1 MKKRIIILG
10 ATGFI
15 GKALSR
21 SLIEEGYEVVALSRS
36 QNKGRKA
43 LGEHVKIVEWDS
55 KSTKGWENYVE
66 GAQAIVNLIGENL
79 ASGRWTQERRK
90 SILES
95 RLNAGK
101 AVNMAIQLAQSKPK
115 VVIQA
120 SAIGY
125 YGSRSDEIL
134 DESSD
139 PGEGFL
145 SGVAVK
151 WEDSTKEIEPLVRRV
166 IIRTGLV
173 LGQEGGVLSRLV
185 QPFRFFLGGPPGSG
199 KQWFSWIHL
208 DDEVGAIRF
217 LIEREDLQGAFNL
230 TAPEQLMMKDF
241 YHTLGKAMKRPSWL
255 PIPGFVLRILFGEM
269 AEETILSGQRAVP
282 KRLMEA
288 GYKFDYPKAEEA
300 LKEILSSKKGSN

>member
-1 MKKRIIILG
+1 MRVIILG

-15 GKALSR
+15 GRALSQ
-21 SLIEEGYEVVALSRS
+21 SLIEKRYEVVALSRS
-36 QNKGRKA
+36 QNKGREI
-43 LGEHVKIVEWDS
+43 LGDQVKIVEWDS
-55 KSTKGWENYVE
+55 KSSEGWEDLAN
-66 GAQAIVNLIGENL
+66 GAYAVVNLVGENL
-79 ASGRWTQERRK
+79 SSGRWTQKRKK

-95 RLNAGK
+95 RLNAGR
-101 AVNMAIQLAQSKPK
+101 AVSMAIQSVQCKPK

-145 SGVAVK
+145 SEVAAK
-151 WEDSTKEIEPLVRRV
+151 WEDSTKEVEPQVRRV
-166 IIRTGLV
+166 IIRTSPV
-173 LGQEGGVLSRLV
+173 LGRGRGILTRLIR
-185 QPFRFFLGGPPGSG
+185 PFRFFIGGPPGSG

-217 LIEREDLQGAFNL
+217 LMEREDLQGVFNL
-230 TAPEQLMMKDF
+230 TAPEQLMMRDF
-241 YHTLGKAMKRPSWL
+241 YHTLGKVMRRPSWL
-255 PIPGFVLRILFGEM
+255 PVPGFVLRLLFGEM
-269 AEETILSGQRAVP
+269 AQETILSGQRVVP

-288 GYKFDYPKAEEA
+288 GYKFIYPKVEQA
-300 LKEILSSKKGSN
+300 LKETLS

>member
-1 MKKRIIILG
+1 MKLGSIKMRVIILG

-15 GKALSR
+15 GRALSQ
-21 SLIEEGYEVVALSRS
+21 SLIKEGYEVVALSR
-36 QNKGRKA
+36 NKIKGREI
-43 LGEHVKIVEWDS
+43 LGEMVRIAEWDS
-55 KSTKGWENYVE
+55 KSAEGWEDLANDAYAV
-66 GAQAIVNLIGENL
+66 INLVGENL
-79 ASGRWTQERRK
+79 SSGRWTQKRKK

-95 RLNAGK
+95 RLNAGR
-101 AVNMAIQLAQSKPK
+101 AVNMAIQRVQNKPK

-120 SAIGY
+120 SAVGY

-145 SGVAVK
+145 SEVAVK
-151 WEDSTKEIEPLVRRV
+151 WEDSTKEVEPQVRRV
-166 IIRTGLV
+166 IVRTSPV
-173 LGQEGGVLSRLV
+173 LGRGGGILSRLI

-217 LIEREDLQGAFNL
+217 LMEREDLQGVFNL

-241 YHTLGKAMKRPSWL
+241 YHTLGKAMRRPSWL
-255 PIPGFVLRILFGEM
+255 PIPGFVLRLFFGET
-269 AEETILSGQRAVP
+269 AQETILSGQRVVP

-288 GYKFDYPKAEEA
+288 GYKFIYPKVEEA
-300 LKEILSSKKGSN
+300 LKEILS

>member
-1 MKKRIIILG
+1 MRVIILG

-15 GKALSR
+15 GRTLSQ
-21 SLIEEGYEVVALSRS
+21 SLVEEGYEVIALTRS
-36 QNKGRKA
+36 QNRGREI
-43 LGEHVKIVEWDS
+43 LGDQVKIVEWDG
-55 KSTKGWENYVE
+55 KSAEGWEKYVE
-66 GAQAIVNLIGENL
+66 GAYAIVNLIGENL
-79 ASGRWTQERRK
+79 ASGRWTKERKK

-95 RLNAGK
+95 RLKAGK
-101 AVNMAIQLAQSKPK
+101 AVSMAIQLAQSKPK

-145 SGVAVK
+145 SEVTVK
-151 WEDSTKEIEPLVRRV
+151 WEDSTKEIEPQVRRV
-166 IIRTGLV
+166 IIRTGPV
-173 LGQEGGVLSRLV
+173 LGCEGGILSRLIR
-185 QPFRFFLGGPPGSG
+185 PFRFFVGGPPGSG

-217 LIEREDLQGAFNL
+217 LMEREDLQGVFNL

-241 YHTLGKAMKRPSWL
+241 YHTLGKAMGRPSWL
-255 PIPGFVLRILFGEM
+255 PVPGFVLRLLFGEM
-269 AEETILSGQRAVP
+269 AQETILSGQKVVP
-282 KRLMEA
+282 MRLMKA
-288 GYKFDYPKAEEA
+288 GYEFVYPKAEAA
-300 LKEILSSKKGSN
+300 LEEIFAREEENMS

>member
-1 MKKRIIILG
+1 MRVIILG

-15 GKALSR
+15 GRALR
-21 SLIEEGYEVVALSRS
+21 KLLVGAGYEVVALTR
-36 QNKGRKA
+36 NKNRGREI
-43 LGEHVKIVEWDS
+43 LGKGIEVVEWDS
-55 KSTKGWENYVE
+55 KSAEGWESHAN
-66 GAQAIVNLIGENL
+66 GAYAIVNLIGENL
-79 ASGRWTQERRK
+79 ASGRWTQEKKK

-101 AVNMAIQLAQSKPK
+101 AVSMAIQLAQSKPK

-139 PGEGFL
+139 QGEGFL
-145 SGVAVK
+145 SEVAVK
-151 WEDSTKEIEPLVRRV
+151 WEDSTKEVEPQVRRV
-166 IIRTGLV
+166 IIRTSPV
-173 LGQEGGVLSRLV
+173 LGRGGGILTRLR
-185 QPFRFFLGGPPGSG
+185 QPFRFFLGGSVGSG

-217 LIEREDLQGAFNL
+217 LMEREDLQGAFNL

-241 YHTLGKAMKRPSWL
+241 YHTLGKAMRRPSWL
-255 PIPGFVLRILFGEM
+255 PIPGFVLRLFFGEM
-269 AEETILSGQRAVP
+269 AQEIILSGQRVVP

-288 GYKFDYPKAEEA
+288 GYKFVYPKVKAALEEIFA
-300 LKEILSSKKGSN
+300 REEGNLS

>member
-1 MKKRIIILG
+1 MRVIILG

-15 GKALSR
+15 GRTLSQ
-21 SLIEEGYEVVALSRS
+21 SLVEEGYEVIALTRS
-36 QNKGRKA
+36 QNRGREI
-43 LGEHVKIVEWDS
+43 LGDQVKIVEWDG
-55 KSTKGWENYVE
+55 KSAEGWEKYVE
-66 GAQAIVNLIGENL
+66 GAYAIVNLIGENL
-79 ASGRWTQERRK
+79 ASGRWTKERKK

-95 RLNAGK
+95 RLKAGK
-101 AVNMAIQLAQSKPK
+101 AVSMAIQLAQSKPK

-145 SGVAVK
+145 SEVTVK
-151 WEDSTKEIEPLVRRV
+151 WEDSTKEIEPQVRRV
-166 IIRTGLV
+166 IIRTGPV
-173 LGQEGGVLSRLV
+173 LGCEGGILSRLIR
-185 QPFRFFLGGPPGSG
+185 PFRFFVGGPPGSG

-217 LIEREDLQGAFNL
+217 LMEREDLQGVFNL

-241 YHTLGKAMKRPSWL
+241 YHTLGKAMRRPSWL
-255 PIPGFVLRILFGEM
+255 PVPGFVLRLLFGEM
-269 AEETILSGQRAVP
+269 AQETILSGQKVVP
-282 KRLMEA
+282 MRLMKA
-288 GYKFDYPKAEEA
+288 GYEFVYPKAEAA
-300 LKEILSSKKGSN
+300 LEEIFAREEENMS

>member
-1 MKKRIIILG
+1 MKMRVIILG

-15 GKALSR
+15 GR
-21 SLIEEGYEVVALSRS
+21 SLCKILVGAGYEVVALTRDK
-36 QNKGRKA
+36 NKGREI
-43 LGEHVKIVEWDS
+43 LGKGIEVVEWDS
-55 KSTKGWENYVE
+55 KSAEGWESHAN
-66 GAQAIVNLIGENL
+66 GAYALVNLIGENL
-79 ASGRWTQERRK
+79 ASGRWTQERKK

-101 AVNMAIQLAQSKPK
+101 AVSMAIQLAQSKPK

-145 SGVAVK
+145 SEVAVK
-151 WEDSTKEIEPLVRRV
+151 WEDSTKEVEPQARRV
-166 IIRTGLV
+166 IIRTSPV
-173 LGQEGGVLSRLV
+173 LGRGGGILTRLIR
-185 QPFRFFLGGPPGSG
+185 PFRFFLGGPVGSG

-217 LIEREDLQGAFNL
+217 LMERDDLQGVFNL

-241 YHTLGKAMKRPSWL
+241 YHTLGKAMRRPSWL
-255 PIPGFVLRILFGEM
+255 PMPGFVLRLFFGEM
-269 AEETILSGQRAVP
+269 AEETILSGQRVVP

-288 GYKFDYPKAEEA
+288 GYKFIYPKAEEA
-300 LKEILSSKKGSN
+300 LKEILS

>member
-1 MKKRIIILG
+1 MRVIILG

-15 GKALSR
+15 GR
-21 SLIEEGYEVVALSRS
+21 SLCKILVGAGYEVVALTRDK
-36 QNKGRKA
+36 NKGREI
-43 LGEHVKIVEWDS
+43 LGKGIEVVEWDS
-55 KSTKGWENYVE
+55 KSAEGWESHAN
-66 GAQAIVNLIGENL
+66 GAYALVNLIGENL
-79 ASGRWTQERRK
+79 ASGRWTQERKK

-101 AVNMAIQLAQSKPK
+101 AVSMAIQLAQSKPK

-125 YGSRSDEIL
+125 YSSRSDEIL

-145 SGVAVK
+145 SEVAVK
-151 WEDSTKEIEPLVRRV
+151 WEDSTKEVEPQARRV
-166 IIRTGLV
+166 IIRTSPV
-173 LGQEGGVLSRLV
+173 LGRGGGILTRLIR
-185 QPFRFFLGGPPGSG
+185 PFRFFLGGPVGSG

-217 LIEREDLQGAFNL
+217 LMEREDLQGAFNL
-230 TAPEQLMMKDF
+230 TAPEQIMMKDF
-241 YHTLGKAMKRPSWL
+241 YHTLGKAMRRPSWL
-255 PIPGFVLRILFGEM
+255 PIPGFVLRLFFGEM
-269 AEETILSGQRAVP
+269 AEETILSGQRVVP

-288 GYKFDYPKAEEA
+288 GYKFIYPRAEEA
-300 LKEILSSKKGSN
+300 LKEILS